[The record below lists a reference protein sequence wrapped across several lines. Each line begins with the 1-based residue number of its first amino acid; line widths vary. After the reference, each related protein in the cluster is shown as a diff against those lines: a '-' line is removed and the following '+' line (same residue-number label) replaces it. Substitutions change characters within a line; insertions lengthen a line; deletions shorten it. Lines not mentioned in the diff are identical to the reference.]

1 MVKNTSELD
10 YFDWLLLKDK
20 PITLY
25 FYKDKE
31 SFFYHK
37 ADKYI
42 LEELSDD
49 NTTLPEG
56 FEDFQRGDPLI
67 GKSLGRVEVHLVDH
81 YYMVLIRTEKAI
93 LFLDIGDLNE

>member
-1 MVKNTSELD
+1 MAKNISELD

-49 NTTLPEG
+49 ETVLPEG
-56 FEDFQRGDPLI
+56 FEKFQRGSPSI
-67 GKSLGRVEVHLVDH
+67 GRSLGIVEIHLVEN